1 MKTFILLSFFIIGLN
16 VIAQEE
22 SHLQGSDQGIQEN
35 NAVVLASNTVHAS
48 VLEVEV
54 FPNPSAGQLTVEGKN
69 GSTVTVYSTS
79 GIYVG
84 TWVIG
89 AEEKISLE
97 DLTTGSYIC
106 AVELEGA
113 RCVKRFVVL

>member
-1 MKTFILLSFFIIGLN
+1 MKTVIILSFFMLSLH
-16 VIAQEE
+16 VLAQEE
-22 SHLQGSDQGIQEN
+22 SHLQGSDQGIQED
-35 NAVVLASNTVHAS
+35 NAVALASNAVQAS

-54 FPNPSAGQLTVEGKN
+54 FPNPSEGQLTVEGKN
-69 GSTVTVYSTS
+69 GSTVTVYSAS
-79 GIYVG
+79 GIYLG
-84 TWVIG
+84 TWIIG
-89 AEEKISLE
+89 AEGKISLE